1 MIITTPVVTLSVV
14 TVFDLTDPRPRSLV
28 YAGAQ
33 CVSVVRLDAEIE
45 SEAI

>member
-1 MIITTPVVTLSVV
+1 MIITAPVVTLSVV
-14 TVFDLTDPRPRSLV
+14 TVFDPADPRPRSMV

-33 CVSVVRLDAEIE
+33 CVSVVKLDAEIE